1 MTIGT
6 LVAFWQLLDQFFTP
20 IEDLSDKYSIL
31 QAAMASSERIFQ
43 LLDTQPTV
51 VDPAD
56 PVDPPA
62 VRGEIAFDHV
72 SFAYNDEEWALR
84 DIDFTIRA
92 GESIA
97 IVGATGAGK
106 TSIISLL
113 NRFYD
118 VQRGAIRLD
127 GIDIRQLSQR
137 TLRSHVGVVLQE
149 PFIFA
154 GTIASNLRLGDPSI
168 SDERIQAAA
177 RFVNADAFIRRL
189 PHGYDTVVQERGS
202 TLSIGERQL
211 LSFAR
216 AIAFNPEIL
225 LVLDEAT
232 SSVDGETEGLIQDA
246 LLKLLVGRTSIVI
259 AHRLSTIRHV
269 DRILVLHKGRLVEQG
284 THAELLARQGVYHRL
299 YELQFQPDVD
309 PAAIGVG

>member
-1 MTIGT
+1 M
-6 LVAFWQLLDQFFTP
+6 
-20 IEDLSDKYSIL
+20 
-31 QAAMASSERIFQ
+31 
-43 LLDTQPTV
+43 
-51 VDPAD
+51 
-56 PVDPPA
+56 
-62 VRGEIAFDHV
+62 RGEITFDHV
-72 SFAYNDEEWALR
+72 SFAYNDDDWVLD

-127 GIDIRQLSQR
+127 GIDIREMTQR

-189 PHGYDTVVQERGS
+189 PRGYDTVVQERGS

-211 LSFAR
+211 LAFAR

-232 SSVDGETEGLIQDA
+232 SSVDAETEGLIQDA
-246 LLKLLVGRTSIVI
+246 LEKLLVGRTSIVI
-259 AHRLSTIRHV
+259 AHRLSTIQHV
-269 DRILVLHKGRLVEQG
+269 DRIIVLHKGRLVEQG
-284 THAELLARQGVYHRL
+284 THTELLARRGAYHRL
-299 YELQFQPDVD
+299 YELQFRPGAEAATAGPD
-309 PAAIGVG
+309 